1 MIDTSVSIGIPGVGL
16 STTASNPSTT
26 SLSLS
31 SASISLSSAV
41 SESVASASASAS
53 ASAPALPPVT
63 GTSDKRVF
71 AHYMVGIVSQ
81 FAQSDWEKEMS
92 TAKAHGIDGF
102 ALNIGTD
109 DYTQK
114 QLDNAFAAAEVV
126 DFDLFI
132 SFDFNWYSTSDVD
145 GVATMFK
152 RYMDKPK
159 QYKVNGKPFVSTFIG
174 DGFDWGAV
182 EKQVGKEIHSV
193 PFYEPSASNADL
205 PSLSG
210 LFSW

>member
-1 MIDTSVSIGIPGVGL
+1 
-16 STTASNPSTT
+16 
-26 SLSLS
+26 
-31 SASISLSSAV
+31 
-41 SESVASASASAS
+41 
-53 ASAPALPPVT
+53 
-63 GTSDKRVF
+63 
-71 AHYMVGIVSQ
+71 MVGIVSQ
-81 FAQSDWEKEMS
+81 YQQADWEKEMQI
-92 TAKAHGIDGF
+92 AKAHAIDGF

-114 QLDNAFAAAEVV
+114 QLDLAFAAAEVV

-132 SFDFNWYSTSDVD
+132 SFDFNWYSISDVD

-159 QYKVNGKPFVSTFIG
+159 QYKVDGKPFVSTFIG

-182 EKQVGKEIHSV
+182 ERQVGKPIHSV

-210 LFSW
+210 LFSWYVLTSCT